1 MRVSTPLTPVALI
14 WLAACPLDLPPPEIA
29 EMTLTDYLDTQL
41 AFGPRVPGTLG
52 HRRMG
57 VWLDSLLRQRADSV
71 TSDDWQ
77 HVTSRDDTLPLRT
90 LVAHFRPLADRR
102 ILYVA
107 HWDTRPRANPPQ
119 SNDPVPGANDG
130 ASGVALL
137 LGVADALRARPPEVG
152 VDLVFV
158 DGEDYGSFRDTTETL
173 IGSRRY
179 AAAQAGRPP
188 PILTVVWDMV
198 ADRDPVFLQEGHS
211 LAAAPETVAR
221 VWRLSHALGYGKFFP
236 LRAGRGLIDDH
247 RPLQRVGIPAILV
260 VDLEYG
266 PGNAWHHTTADT
278 RDKISSA
285 TLSMVTHLATAL
297 IRQARP

>member
-1 MRVSTPLTPVALI
+1 MRVTTPLVVAALVG
-14 WLAACPLDLPPPEIA
+14 LTACPLDLPPPEIA
-29 EMTLTDYLDTQL
+29 ETTLIDYLDAQL
-41 AFGPRVPGTLG
+41 AFGPRVPASAG

-57 VWLDSLLRQRADSV
+57 LWLDSLLRERADSV
-71 TSDDWQ
+71 TRDDWL
-77 HVTSRDDTLPLRT
+77 HVTGRGDTLPLRN
-90 LVAHFRPLADRR
+90 LVAHFRPLATRR

-107 HWDTRPRANPPQ
+107 HWDTRPHANPPE
-119 SNDPVPGANDG
+119 SRDPVPGANDG

-137 LGVADALRARPPEVG
+137 LGVVDALRTRAPEVG
-152 VDLVFV
+152 VDLLFV

-179 AAAQAGRPP
+179 AGTQAGRPP
-188 PILTVVWDMV
+188 PILAVVWDMV
-198 ADRDPVFLQEGHS
+198 ADRDPLFLQEGHS
-211 LAAAPETVAR
+211 LAAAPETVAS
-221 VWRLSHALGYGKFFP
+221 VWRLAHALGYGEFFP

-247 RPLQRVGIPAILV
+247 RPLQAVGIPAILV

-278 RDKISSA
+278 RDKISST
-285 TLSMVTHLATAL
+285 TLGMVTHLATAL